1 MNGYLSKSAKSEDFY
16 PFGRMPKDMQVGLK
30 TPESPIPIK
39 SEGPLTVRVDPKNV
53 REVMHALLPQEDASR
68 REAAVI
74 GGLAG
79 GTAGGTLSLGIDAVL
94 GKISNPNLKRAIVMA
109 LLGTAAGT
117 GAGYKLAKPK
127 QLIS

>member
-1 MNGYLSKSAKSEDFY
+1 
-16 PFGRMPKDMQVGLK
+16 
-30 TPESPIPIK
+30 
-39 SEGPLTVRVDPKNV
+39 
-53 REVMHALLPQEDASR
+53 
-68 REAAVI
+68 
-74 GGLAG
+74 LAG

-127 QLIS
+127 QLIG